1 MDAREE
7 RILEKV
13 RDFADKAHGEQK
25 RKFSKERYISHPI
38 RVMKMV
44 REYKPDLP
52 IMSAALLHDVL
63 EDTPTGTSELKEFL
77 LSVMEAGKASDTLHL
92 VEELTDIY
100 IKANYPTL
108 NRRTRRS
115 MEAERMASVS
125 PNAQT
130 IKYADIID
138 NVTDIV
144 RYNTDFAFVYLRE
157 SRMMLDKMTKG
168 DLQLYQR
175 ALKTIDDCMQEYW
188 NKANVKAL

>member
-1 MDAREE
+1 
-7 RILEKV
+7 
-13 RDFADKAHGEQK
+13 
-25 RKFSKERYISHPI
+25 
-38 RVMKMV
+38 MV

-144 RYNTDFAFVYLRE
+144 RYNTDFA
-157 SRMMLDKMTKG
+157 
-168 DLQLYQR
+168 
-175 ALKTIDDCMQEYW
+175 
-188 NKANVKAL
+188 